1 MASTACSDHS
11 SRGRRVPPPT
21 TGERETDSS
30 LPSFTR
36 TETGKVQFAAVL
48 VHRKNRSSLSRKS
61 PWIRLATF
69 VVAASIGQSSL
80 ALAADAGASRPV
92 APGLE
97 AIDVLVS
104 EALAQ
109 NKLPGCV
116 VVVGRGRGVVFQKA
130 YGSRAL
136 LPTREAMT
144 VDTIFDLA
152 SLSKPL
158 ATAASV
164 MVLVEQ
170 GKIDLDEKASHYL
183 PAFAANGKASIT
195 VRQLLTHVSGL
206 PAETPVSDYAMGR
219 AHVMKR
225 IATVALK
232 APVGSKL
239 IYSDLGYL
247 VLEEIIRQV
256 TGQDLSTF
264 AKTAIFRPL
273 GMTETA
279 FLPPADWRSR
289 VAPTEMRGEAWMR
302 GDVHD
307 PRAFR
312 LGGIAG
318 HAGLFSTA
326 RDLAVFARMILG
338 AGQVDGKR
346 VLTAATVAKMLAP
359 HDVPGGIRALGWDM
373 QTGYSSNR
381 GTSFSR
387 RAVGHGGYTGTS
399 LWIDP
404 EQDLFVVFLSNR
416 VHPDG
421 KGQVNPIAGAVGTL
435 AGKHL
440 GNVAQDRDAVGDEPL
455 VLGIDALANDGFARL
470 RGLRLALLTNDS
482 ARTRAGERT
491 TDVLAARKDLRIVG
505 LLCPEHGLGAN
516 RDEKISDDVD
526 RKTGLPVLSLYGGA
540 HGPRTGRPAGPRPVL
555 LPSEIDA
562 VVVDLPDVGARF
574 FTYASTLHATMRA
587 AAERGLRLFILDRP
601 NPLGAA
607 MVAGPMLKPSEM
619 SPVNHHP
626 LPIRHGM
633 TLGELAEMMNADEH
647 LGLRLEV
654 VRMRN
659 YRRSAYF
666 DETGLVWSPPSPNL
680 RSVEQAILYPATA
693 LVEATNV
700 SVGRGTDIPFE
711 LVGAPWID
719 GKVFAQELSSLKMGG
734 VSFSSTSFTPTAN
747 PHARSPCHG
756 VRVRI
761 EDRSAFEPV
770 RTGIAIA
777 LTLRKLYHK
786 QWSAERIHGMIGDPA
801 VTAAILDGKP
811 LSAIEASYKAELEAF
826 TGKRAKYLL
835 YSEPAGAVLPQA
847 K

>member
-1 MASTACSDHS
+1 MF
-11 SRGRRVPPPT
+11 
-21 TGERETDSS
+21 
-30 LPSFTR
+30 L
-36 TETGKVQFAAVL
+36 
-48 VHRKNRSSLSRKS
+48 
-61 PWIRLATF
+61 
-69 VVAASIGQSSL
+69 VAAGVGQPAR
-80 ALAADAGASRPV
+80 ALAADAAVSQPPSSVVG
-92 APGLE
+92 G
-97 AIDVLVS
+97 IDALVS

-116 VVVGRGRGVVFQKA
+116 VVVGRASGVVFQKA
-130 YGSRAL
+130 YGRRAL
-136 LPTREAMT
+136 LPAPEPMT
-144 VDTIFDLA
+144 LDTIFDLA
-152 SLSKPL
+152 SLTKPL

-164 MVLVEQ
+164 MVLAEQ
-170 GKIDLDEKASHYL
+170 GKLDLDERVSHYL
-183 PAFAANGKASIT
+183 PAFAGNGKASIT

-206 PAETPVSDYAMGR
+206 PADTAVADYALGR

-225 IATVALK
+225 IAAVTLK

-247 VLEEIIRQV
+247 VLEELIRQV
-256 TGQDLSTF
+256 TGQDLATF
-264 AKTAIFRPL
+264 TKAAIFRPL

-279 FLPPADWRSR
+279 FLPPADWRMR
-289 VAPTEMRGEAWMR
+289 VAPTEMRGDAWMR

-312 LGGIAG
+312 LGGVAG

-326 RDLAVFARMILG
+326 RDLAIFARMILG

-346 VLTAATVAKMLAP
+346 ILAAATVAKMLAP

-373 QTGYSSNR
+373 QSGYSSNR

-404 EQDLFVVFLSNR
+404 AQDLFVIFLSNR

-421 KGQVNPIAGAVGTL
+421 KGQVNPLAGAIGTLVGTV
-435 AGKHL
+435 L
-440 GNVAQDRDAVGDEPL
+440 GDADRDAADGPL
-455 VLGIDALANDGFARL
+455 VLGIDALAEGGFARL
-470 RGLRLALLTNDS
+470 RGLRVALLTNDS

-491 TDVLAARKDLRIVG
+491 TDVLAARKELRIVG
-505 LLCPEHGLGAN
+505 LLSPEHGLAAN

-526 RKTGLPVLSLYGGA
+526 RKTGLPVFSLYGGS
-540 HGPRTGRPAGPRPVL
+540 HGPRGGRPTGPRPL
-555 LPSEIDA
+555 SLPADIDA

-587 AAERGLRLFILDRP
+587 AAERGLRLFVLDRP
-601 NPLGAA
+601 NPLGGLLL
-607 MVAGPMLKPSEM
+607 AGPMLKPSEM

-680 RSVEQAILYPATA
+680 RRVEQAVLYPAVA

-700 SVGRGTDIPFE
+700 SVGRGTDTPFE
-711 LVGAPWID
+711 VVGAPWID
-719 GKVFAQELSSLKMGG
+719 GKLLAQELSSLGLGG
-734 VSFSSTSFTPTAN
+734 VSFSATSFTPTAN
-747 PHARSPCHG
+747 PHVRSLCQG

-761 EDRSAFEPV
+761 EKRAAFEPV

-777 LTLRKLYHK
+777 LALRKLYPK
-786 QWSAERIHGMIGDPA
+786 PWAAERIHGMIGDPT
-801 VTAAILDGKP
+801 VTAAILDGKSLP
-811 LSAIEASYKAELEAF
+811 AVEALYKADLEAF
-826 TGKRAKYLL
+826 RPKRAKYLL
-835 YSEPAGAVLPQA
+835 YAEPADAAVPMPS

>member
-1 MASTACSDHS
+1 M
-11 SRGRRVPPPT
+11 
-21 TGERETDSS
+21 
-30 LPSFTR
+30 L
-36 TETGKVQFAAVL
+36 
-48 VHRKNRSSLSRKS
+48 
-61 PWIRLATF
+61 
-69 VVAASIGQSSL
+69 VVAASLGGISP
-80 ALAADAGASRPV
+80 ALAADGAAPSR
-92 APGLE
+92 AATGLDG
-97 AIDVLVS
+97 IDALVS
-104 EALAQ
+104 DALAQ

-116 VVVGRGRGVVFQKA
+116 VVVGRGSGVVYQKA
-130 YGSRAL
+130 YGSRVL
-136 LPTREAMT
+136 LPAQEPMA

-152 SLSKPL
+152 SLTKPL
-158 ATAASV
+158 ATAASI
-164 MVLVEQ
+164 MVLVER
-170 GKIDLDEKASHYL
+170 GKVDLDEKASHYL
-183 PAFAANGKASIT
+183 PAFAANGKAGIT

-206 PAETPVSDYAMGR
+206 PAETAVGDYALGR

-225 IATVALK
+225 IAAVTLK
-232 APVGSKL
+232 APIGSKL

-247 VLEEIIRQV
+247 VLEEIICQV
-256 TGQDLSTF
+256 TGQDLATF
-264 AKTAIFRPL
+264 ATAAIFRPL

-279 FLPPADWRSR
+279 FLPPAAWRAR

-312 LGGIAG
+312 LGGVAG

-326 RDLAVFARMILG
+326 RDLALFARMILG

-346 VLTAATVAKMLAP
+346 VLAAATVGKMLAP

-373 QTGYSSNR
+373 QTAYSSNR

-421 KGQVNPIAGAVGTL
+421 KGQVNPLAGAIGTL
-435 AGKHL
+435 VGNIL
-440 GNVAQDRDAVGDEPL
+440 GNAARDTGVLSDGP
-455 VLGIDALANDGFARL
+455 VTLGIDALAADGFARL

-482 ARTRAGERT
+482 ARTRTGERA

-505 LLCPEHGLGAN
+505 LLCPEHGLAAN
-516 RDEKISDDVD
+516 RDEKIADDAD
-526 RKTGLPVLSLYGGA
+526 RKTGLHVYSLYGGA
-540 HGPRTGRPAGPRPVL
+540 HGPRAGRPAGPRPVT
-555 LPSEIDA
+555 LPEDIDA
-562 VVVDLPDVGARF
+562 VVADLPDVGARF

-587 AAERGLRLFILDRP
+587 AAERGLRLFVLDRP
-601 NPLGAA
+601 NPLGAT
-607 MVAGPMLKPSEM
+607 VLAGPMLKPAEM

-666 DETGLVWSPPSPNL
+666 DETGLGWSPPSPNL
-680 RSVEQAILYPATA
+680 RSVEQAILYPAVA
-693 LVEATNV
+693 LVEASNV
-700 SVGRGTDIPFE
+700 SVGRGTEMPFE
-711 LVGAPWID
+711 VVGAPWID
-719 GKVFAQELSSLKMGG
+719 GKALAQELSNLGLGG
-734 VSFSSTSFTPTAN
+734 VSFSAVSFTPTAS
-747 PHARSPCHG
+747 PHARNACQG
-756 VRVRI
+756 VRVRLV
-761 EDRSAFEPV
+761 DRTAFEPV

-777 LTLRKLYHK
+777 LSLRKLYPK
-786 QWSAERIHGMIGDPA
+786 QWAAERIHGMIGDPA
-801 VTAAILDGKP
+801 VTAAILDGKRLP
-811 LSAIEASYKAELEAF
+811 AVEALYKADLDAF
-826 TGKRAKYLL
+826 AAKRAKYLL
-835 YSEPAGAVLPQA
+835 YPKPAKAPELTQA